1 MITQFL
7 ITLIMLTIEWYIL
20 DKLKERK
27 DKKTK
32 KQSFF
37 VVNKR

>member
-1 MITQFL
+1 MIQFL
-7 ITLIMLTIEWYIL
+7 ITLIILTIEWYIL

-32 KQSFF
+32 K
-37 VVNKR
+37 